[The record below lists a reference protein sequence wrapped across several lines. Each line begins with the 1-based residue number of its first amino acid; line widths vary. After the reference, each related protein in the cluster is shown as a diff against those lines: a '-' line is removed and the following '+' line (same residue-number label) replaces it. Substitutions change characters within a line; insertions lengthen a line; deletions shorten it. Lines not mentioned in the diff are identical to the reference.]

1 MPDPTVIV
9 SPATAAATTA
19 ANDPSYVVEVA
30 GRCVS
35 QYGSLTAALS
45 AGLTLKGQN
54 AGAQVK
60 VYDAR
65 ERETA

>member
-1 MPDPTVIV
+1 MPAT
-9 SPATAAATTA
+9 ANTAAATVVPA
-19 ANDPSYVVEVA
+19 DPSYVVEVA
-30 GRCVS
+30 GKCVS

-65 ERETA
+65 ER